1 MEAAVIAFL
10 VLATAT
16 IAGAFILLW
25 SKYVVHSTFGFMLAL
40 LGVAGFYVL
49 LGSDFLAVTQVV
61 VYVGGVVI
69 LYLFG
74 IMLTPPDLR
83 ERNLKL
89 IAACSLVACVVALY
103 LIDAANVFGASTIVT
118 SFAVEAGAG
127 MPRPDID
134 VINRVGKGF
143 LDREQYLLAF
153 ELASILL
160 LVALLGSVYIARR
173 KEDAK

>member
-118 SFAVEAGAG
+118 RS
-127 MPRPDID
+127 
-134 VINRVGKGF
+134 
-143 LDREQYLLAF
+143 
-153 ELASILL
+153 
-160 LVALLGSVYIARR
+160 
-173 KEDAK
+173 

>member
-103 LIDAANVFGASTIVT
+103 LIDAAN
-118 SFAVEAGAG
+118 EAGAG

>member
-16 IAGAFILLW
+16 IAGAIIVLW
-25 SKYVVHSTFGFMLAL
+25 SKYVVHSTFGLMLAL

-83 ERNLKL
+83 ERSLKL
-89 IAACSLVACVVALY
+89 IAACSLVAVIVALY
-103 LIDAANVFGASTIVT
+103 LIDAVGAFGAGIGS
-118 SFAVEAGAG
+118 SFAKEAG
-127 MPRPDID
+127 MPRPSID
-134 VINRVGKGF
+134 VIRSVGKSF
-143 LDREQYLLAF
+143 LDREQFLLAF
-153 ELASILL
+153 EMASILL
-160 LVALLGSVYIARR
+160 LVALLGAVYIARR